1 MSSAAQDI
9 VPWRPAYEAYAA
21 GGWFV
26 AACWLGLSAALQDG
40 YSAAVLLIAALS
52 ALVCAGLR
60 FGQAVQILRLRAAL
74 RGRAMHTIG
83 ASELRRLCAD
93 PANVFLGFG
102 FAWGPEHAHRL
113 YEISKTDYRRFLVP
127 AWLARALKVGS
138 TPQPE
143 HEIGLPYVHGM
154 EWRESA
160 LYRPLQNFEGGV
172 CIAGTTQSGKGVML
186 SILIAQAIY
195 RGDVV
200 IVLDPKNSARLKN
213 NVIRAC
219 RDAGREPPLEYHPAF
234 PDRGIR
240 LDPLYNWQKPSE
252 LASRIQAVMPS
263 DSDGAFAAFGWNAVN
278 VVVQALVEIE
288 ERPTLM
294 KITRHIEGGIEGVLE
309 ECLRRHFVRVGML
322 DWRERAARYG
332 VRQRGDAAAVPVAA
346 LVELYQREMPPGAR
360 SRSIDAQIAV
370 YRHPREHYQ
379 KVTAN
384 LLPILSM
391 LTSGAIGR
399 SLSPDPFDPDDERPV
414 MNLSKIASGGHVLYV
429 CLDALPDSAVA
440 SAIGA
445 ILLAD
450 LAALAGAR
458 YNSGERE
465 PRISLF
471 VDEVANVINA
481 PLVEILNKGVESGM
495 HVTCAMQTFAD
506 LARKLGNE
514 NAARM
519 ALGNLNNLIAF
530 RSKDRPTQEYIT
542 ETFGKTYVR
551 TIEEALST
559 GQDTHVLDFS
569 SSRVRRTSQK
579 REEIVPADV
588 LGKLPNLQYFA
599 SVAGGRLFK
608 GRVPIIDPTR

>member
-1 MSSAAQDI
+1 MAEHAQE
-9 VPWRPAYEAYAA
+9 VMPWRRAYEAYAA
-21 GGWFV
+21 AGWFV
-26 AACWLGLSAALQDG
+26 AACWLGLRAAWQDG
-40 YSAAVLLIAALS
+40 HSATVLLVAAFA

-60 FGQAVQILRLRAAL
+60 FGQAVQVLRLRAAL
-74 RGRAMHTIG
+74 RGKAMQMIG

-93 PANVFLGFG
+93 QDSVFLGFG
-102 FAWGPEHAHRL
+102 FAWEPEHARRL
-113 YEISKTDYRRFLVP
+113 YEISKTDYRRFLLPDWV
-127 AWLARALKVGS
+127 ARALKVDGM
-138 TPQPE
+138 PQPE

-154 EWRESA
+154 DWRESP

-186 SILIAQAIY
+186 SVLIAQAIY

-213 NVIRAC
+213 NVVRAC
-219 RDAGREPPLEYHPAF
+219 RDVGRQPPLEYHPAF

-252 LASRIQAVMPS
+252 LASRIQAVMPT

-278 VVVQALVEIE
+278 VVVQGLVEIE

-294 KITRHIEGGIEGVLE
+294 KITRYIEGGIEGVLD
-309 ECLRRHFVRVGML
+309 ECLRRHFVRAGML

-332 VRQRGDAAAVPVAA
+332 IRQRDGGGVPLAS
-346 LVELYQREMPPGAR
+346 LVELYQREVPPEAR

-414 MNLSKIASGGHVLYV
+414 MNLSKIVSGGHVLYV

-450 LAALAGAR
+450 LAALAGTR

-471 VDEVANVINA
+471 VDEVANVINL
-481 PLVEILNKGVESGM
+481 PLVEILNKGAESGM

-542 ETFGKTYVR
+542 ETFGKTYVS

-569 SSRVRRTSQK
+569 SSRVRRRSLK
-579 REEIVPADV
+579 RDEIVPADV

-599 SVAGGRLFK
+599 SIAGGRLFK
-608 GRVPIIDPTR
+608 GRVPIIDPAR